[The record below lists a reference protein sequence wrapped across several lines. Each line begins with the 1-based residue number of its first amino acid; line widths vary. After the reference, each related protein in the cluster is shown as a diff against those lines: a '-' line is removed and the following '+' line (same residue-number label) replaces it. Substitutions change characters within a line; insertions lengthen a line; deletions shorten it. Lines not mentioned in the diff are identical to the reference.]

1 MNTTLIYVL
10 SILAAY
16 LVGSIPFGFL
26 IGKMRGVDVRTVG
39 SKNIGATNVYRT
51 VGHKWGFLA
60 FFCDFLKGLLP
71 TLGAKAFAAHYSGDA
86 ALAYLPLVVG
96 VTTVAGHMWTCF
108 MKFKGG
114 KGIATGF
121 GMLVA
126 LTPVL
131 VLVAFAVWVVVMLTS
146 HYVSLGSIVAAAFL
160 MVAVWLPWYDWF
172 SCGMLRS
179 CKGYHDF
186 PLCILVTVL
195 CAFAIWKH
203 KTNIIRL
210 RAHAESK
217 IY

>member
-1 MNTTLIYVL
+1 MDKTVVW
-10 SILAAY
+10 ILWAVGAY

-26 IGKMRGVDVRTVG
+26 VGKMRGKDIRTLG
-39 SKNIGATNVYRT
+39 SKNIGATNVYRV
-51 VGHKWGFLA
+51 VGKPWGILA
-60 FFCDFLKGLLP
+60 FVCDFLKGFLP
-71 TLGAKAFAAHYSGDA
+71 TLAAQKFGNADW
-86 ALAYLPLVVG
+86 LPLVVG
-96 VTTVAGHMWTCF
+96 ILTVAGHMWTCF

-160 MVAVWLPWYDWF
+160 MVSIWF
-172 SCGMLRS
+172 PCKLLH
-179 CKGYHDF
+179 CKGYNDL

>member
-1 MNTTLIYVL
+1 MDKAVVWTIWAVG
-10 SILAAY
+10 AY

-26 IGKMRGVDVRTVG
+26 VGKMRGKDVRTLG

-51 VGHKWGFLA
+51 VGKPWGILA
-60 FFCDFLKGLLP
+60 FACDFLKGLLP
-71 TLGAKAFAAHYSGDA
+71 TLAAQKWGGADW
-86 ALAYLPLVVG
+86 LPLMVG
-96 VTTVAGHMWTCF
+96 ILTVAGHMWTCF

-131 VLVAFAVWVVVMLTS
+131 VLTAFGVWIAVMLVS
-146 HYVSLGSIVAAAFL
+146 HYVSLGSIAAAAFL
-160 MVAVWLPWYDWF
+160 MVAVWFP
-172 SCGMLRS
+172 CGFLRCS
-179 CKGYHDF
+179 GYHDL
-186 PLCILVTVL
+186 PLCMLVSAL

-203 KTNIIRL
+203 RANMVRL
-210 RAHAESK
+210 LSHAESK

>member
-1 MNTTLIYVL
+1 M
-10 SILAAY
+10 
-16 LVGSIPFGFL
+16 
-26 IGKMRGVDVRTVG
+26 D
-39 SKNIGATNVYRT
+39 
-51 VGHKWGFLA
+51 W
-60 FFCDFLKGLLP
+60 
-71 TLGAKAFAAHYSGDA
+71 
-86 ALAYLPLVVG
+86 LPLVVG
-96 VTTVAGHMWTCF
+96 ILTVAGHMWTCF

-160 MVAVWLPWYDWF
+160 MVVVWLPWYDWF
-172 SCGMLRS
+172 RCGMLRS
-179 CKGYHDF
+179 CKGYHDL

>member
-1 MNTTLIYVL
+1 MDKSVIW
-10 SILAAY
+10 ILWAVGAY
-16 LVGSIPFGFL
+16 FVGSIPFGFL
-26 IGKMRGVDVRTVG
+26 IGKLRGKDIRTLG

-51 VGHKWGFLA
+51 VGKPWGILA
-60 FFCDFLKGLLP
+60 FLCDFLKGFLP
-71 TLGAKAFAAHYSGDA
+71 TLAAQKFGNADW
-86 ALAYLPLVVG
+86 LPLMVG
-96 VTTVAGHMWTCF
+96 ILTVAGHMWTCF
-108 MKFKGG
+108 MKFNGG

-131 VLVAFAVWVVVMLTS
+131 VLTAFAVWVVVMLVS

-160 MVAVWLPWYDWF
+160 MVVVWLPLSDWVDWRIL
-172 SCGMLRS
+172 SGCT
-179 CKGYHDF
+179 GYHDL

>member
-1 MNTTLIYVL
+1 MDKIGVW
-10 SILAAY
+10 ILWVVGAY

-26 IGKMRGVDVRTVG
+26 VGKMRGKDIRTLG

-51 VGHKWGFLA
+51 VGKSWGILA
-60 FFCDFLKGLLP
+60 FACDFLKGLLP
-71 TLGAKAFAAHYSGDA
+71 TLAAQRYGNADW
-86 ALAYLPLVVG
+86 LPLAVG
-96 VTTVAGHMWTCF
+96 IMTVAGHMCTCF

-131 VLVAFAVWVVVMLTS
+131 VLAAFAVWVVVMLVS

-160 MVAVWLPWYDWF
+160 MVTVWLPWCDWF
-172 SCGMLRS
+172 GCCMLRN
-179 CKGYHDF
+179 CRGYHDL
-186 PLCILVTVL
+186 PLCIVVSAL

-203 KTNIIRL
+203 KKNIVRL
-210 RAHAESK
+210 LSHAESK

>member
-1 MNTTLIYVL
+1 MDKTVVW
-10 SILAAY
+10 ILWAVSAY
-16 LVGSIPFGFL
+16 LIGSIPFGFL
-26 IGKMRGVDVRTVG
+26 VGKLRGKDIRTLG

-51 VGHKWGFLA
+51 VGKPWGILA
-60 FFCDFLKGLLP
+60 FLCDFLKGFLP
-71 TLGAKAFAAHYSGDA
+71 TLAAQKFGDA
-86 ALAYLPLVVG
+86 DWLPLMVG
-96 VTTVAGHMWTCF
+96 ILTVAGHMWTCF

-131 VLVAFAVWVVVMLTS
+131 VLVAFAVWVVVMLVS
-146 HYVSLGSIVAAAFL
+146 HYVSLGSIMAAAFL
-160 MVAVWLPWYDWF
+160 MVAVWLPWNDWF
-172 SCGMLRS
+172 RCELLRS
-179 CKGYHDF
+179 CKGYHDL

-210 RAHAESK
+210 RSHAESK

>member
-1 MNTTLIYVL
+1 MAYLIAIV
-10 SILAAY
+10 AAY
-16 LVGSIPFGFL
+16 LIGSIPFGFL
-26 IGKMRGVDVRTVG
+26 VGKMRGIDVRTVG

-51 VGHKWGFLA
+51 VGHGWGLLA
-60 FFCDFLKGLLP
+60 FLCDFLKGLLP
-71 TLGAKAFAAHYSGDA
+71 TLGAKAIAAHYSGDA
-86 ALAYLPLVVG
+86 ALAYLPLAVG

-131 VLVAFAVWVVVMLTS
+131 VLVAFALWVVVMLVS

-160 MVAVWLPWYDWF
+160 MVVVWLPWHDWF
-172 SCGMLRS
+172 PCGMLRS
-179 CKGYHDF
+179 CTGYHDL

-203 KTNIIRL
+203 RTNIIRL

>member
-1 MNTTLIYVL
+1 MDKTVIW
-10 SILAAY
+10 ILWAVGAY
-16 LVGSIPFGFL
+16 LAGSVPFGFL
-26 IGKMRGVDVRTVG
+26 IGKLRGKDIRTLG

-51 VGHKWGFLA
+51 VGKPWGLLA
-60 FFCDFLKGLLP
+60 FLCDFLKGFLP
-71 TLGAKAFAAHYSGDA
+71 TLAAQKFGGAEW
-86 ALAYLPLVVG
+86 LPLAVG
-96 VTTVAGHMWTCF
+96 ILTVAGHMWTCF

-131 VLVAFAVWVVVMLTS
+131 VFVAFAVWVVVMLVS

-160 MVAVWLPWYDWF
+160 MVAVWLPWHDWF

-179 CKGYHDF
+179 CKGYHDL

>member
-1 MNTTLIYVL
+1 MDKIGVW
-10 SILAAY
+10 ILWVVGAY

-26 IGKMRGVDVRTVG
+26 VGKMRGKDIRTLG

-51 VGHKWGFLA
+51 VGKSWGILA
-60 FFCDFLKGLLP
+60 FACDFLKGLLP
-71 TLGAKAFAAHYSGDA
+71 TLAAQRYGNADW
-86 ALAYLPLVVG
+86 LPLAVG
-96 VTTVAGHMWTCF
+96 IMTVAGHMWTCF

-131 VLVAFAVWVVVMLTS
+131 VLAAFAVWVVVMLVS

-160 MVAVWLPWYDWF
+160 MVTVWLPWCDWF
-172 SCGMLRS
+172 GCCMLRN
-179 CKGYHDF
+179 CRGYHDL
-186 PLCILVTVL
+186 PLCIVVSAL

-203 KTNIIRL
+203 KKNIVRL
-210 RAHAESK
+210 LSHAESK

>member
-1 MNTTLIYVL
+1 MEKAMVWAAWLVG
-10 SILAAY
+10 AY
-16 LVGSIPFGFL
+16 LAGSIPFGFL

-39 SKNIGATNVYRT
+39 SKNIGATNVFRT
-51 VGHKWGFLA
+51 VGKKWGLLA
-60 FFCDFLKGLLP
+60 FLCDFLKGFVPVLLSKKF
-71 TLGAKAFAAHYSGDA
+71 GGEAH
-86 ALAYLPLVVG
+86 LPLAVGLMTVVG
-96 VTTVAGHMWTCF
+96 HMFTCF

-126 LTPVL
+126 LSPVL
-131 VLVAFAVWVVVMLTS
+131 VLAAFAVWVVVMLVS

-160 MVAVWLPWYDWF
+160 MAVVWLPLSDWLGWKIL
-172 SCGMLRS
+172 SGCT
-179 CKGYHDF
+179 GYHDL